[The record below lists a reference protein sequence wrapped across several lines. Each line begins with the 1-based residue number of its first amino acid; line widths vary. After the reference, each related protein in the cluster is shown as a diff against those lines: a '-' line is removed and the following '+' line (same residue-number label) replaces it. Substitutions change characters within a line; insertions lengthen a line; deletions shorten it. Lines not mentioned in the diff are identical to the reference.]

1 MRGEWIEF
9 FLWLCSHNSV
19 WVKEVLAARG
29 LNVSPLCPHYIFLYQ
44 KLGGNILMDIQARIG
59 SISITSHTF
68 LYTKQK
74 SSSSSSSSSSNTYS
88 SPLVLFCSKRN
99 FQEPQEN
106 DNNNDNNNKGRP
118 SFFFFFV
125 LSNFGLCYF
134 ICRFVY

>member
-59 SISITSHTF
+59 SIRITSHTF
-68 LYTKQK
+68 FYTKQK
-74 SSSSSSSSSSNTYS
+74 SSSSSSSSSNTYS

-118 SFFFFFV
+118 SFLFFCSFKFWFM
-125 LSNFGLCYF
+125 LFHM
-134 ICRFVY
+134 